1 MVAAAYEL
9 LSVDR
14 NCDWLA
20 ELEQIVSRFDALP
33 SAAQVAV
40 RSVVE
45 SLLRGRR
52 FPPRLDFLASASRL
66 QRAAASSA
74 GRAEK

>member
-14 NCDWLA
+14 NCDWVA
-20 ELEQIVSRFDALP
+20 ELEQIVSKFDALP
-33 SAAQVAV
+33 SAAQDAV

-45 SLLRGRR
+45 SLLRDPKATAFERAQANA
-52 FPPRLDFLASASRL
+52 LLAPDCSA
-66 QRAAASSA
+66 
-74 GRAEK
+74 

>member
-9 LSVDR
+9 TSVDR

-20 ELEQIVSRFDALP
+20 ELQQILSRSDALP

-45 SLLRGRR
+45 SLLRD
-52 FPPRLDFLASASRL
+52 PETTALELAQAHALLAPR
-66 QRAAASSA
+66 SSA
-74 GRAEK
+74 

>member
-9 LSVDR
+9 PSVDR

-20 ELEQIVSRFDALP
+20 ELEQIVSRSLP

-45 SLLRGRR
+45 SLLRD
-52 FPPRLDFLASASRL
+52 PEATALELTQAHALLAPR
-66 QRAAASSA
+66 SSA
-74 GRAEK
+74 

>member
-9 LSVDR
+9 PSVDR

-20 ELEQIVSRFDALP
+20 ELEQIVSRSDALP

-45 SLLRGRR
+45 SLLRD
-52 FPPRLDFLASASRL
+52 PETTALELAQAHALLAPR
-66 QRAAASSA
+66 SSA
-74 GRAEK
+74 